1 MPTSNELV
9 SAIVSGGVQN
19 PFPLYDDLRELDQ
32 GVHWA
37 DELGG
42 WLCTRYD
49 DVRRIY
55 TDPETFSSDYYFDQ
69 HEAVYGPVVG
79 AHRRFLDIFVQQFM
93 LTDPPAHTEIRTL
106 LRSAFTPRY
115 LQRWRSVIAEIAEST
130 VNKVDPDADL
140 DVMAELAPLVPITV
154 IAAMLGVPAE
164 DTERFRHWTDAFVAT
179 FNPTIVGA
187 ERDRCV
193 ATSLE
198 LFDYLAAQVEHR
210 RFNPA
215 DDLITLAGATPL
227 KDGGPLTVS
236 RAVAQLALLLAAG
249 NETTANLIGNGI
261 TLLIDNPG
269 VQRNLCENPAL
280 LGSGVEEMLRLDPP
294 FHLLL
299 RKVVKPITVGG
310 RQMEPGQL
318 CWQLIPAAN
327 RDPRAFDNPSEF
339 NFERGNN
346 PHLAFIHGIH
356 FCLGAPLARME
367 GEVVFAK
374 LLERYPGFTA
384 GAGPAVR
391 KTDAII
397 SRGWLTRPVAL
408 TGTR

>member
-1 MPTSNELV
+1 MSTPHELI
-9 SAIVSGGVQN
+9 SAIVTGGVQN
-19 PFPLYDDLRELDQ
+19 PFPLYDELRELDM

-49 DVRRIY
+49 DVRGIY
-55 TDPETFSSDYYFDQ
+55 TDHETFSSDYYFDQ
-69 HEAVYGPVVG
+69 HQVVYGPVAG
-79 AHRRFLDIFVQQFM
+79 EHRRFLDIFLQQFM
-93 LTDPPAHTEIRTL
+93 LTDPPAHTEIRTV

-115 LQRWRSVIAEIAEST
+115 LQRWRTAIAEVTEST
-130 VNKVDPDADL
+130 LDKVDPGTDV
-140 DVMAELAPLVPITV
+140 DVMAALAPLVPITV
-154 IAAMLGVPAE
+154 IAAMLGVPSE

-198 LFDYLAAQVEHR
+198 LFDYLATQVEDR
-210 RFNPA
+210 RVNPA
-215 DDLITLAGATPL
+215 DDLITLAGTTEL
-227 KDGGPLTVS
+227 QDGLPLTVP

-269 VQRNLCENPAL
+269 AQRDLCENPASL
-280 LGSGVEEMLRLDPP
+280 AAAVEEMLRLDPP

-299 RKVVKPITVGG
+299 RKVVKPTTVGG
-310 RQMEPGQL
+310 REMTSGDL
-318 CWQLIPAAN
+318 CWQLVPAAN
-327 RDPRAFDNPSEF
+327 RDPRVFHDPNDF
-339 NFERGNN
+339 RLDRGSN

-367 GEVVFAK
+367 GEVVLGK
-374 LLERYPGFTA
+374 ILERYPRFTA
-384 GAGPAVR
+384 GAEPAVR

-408 TGTR
+408 TGAS

>member
-1 MPTSNELV
+1 MPTSNELI
-9 SAIVSGGVQN
+9 SAIVTGGVQN
-19 PFPLYDDLRELDQ
+19 PFPLYDELRELDH

-55 TDPETFSSDYYFDQ
+55 TDHETFSSDYYFDQ
-69 HEAVYGPVVG
+69 HQAVYGPVVG
-79 AHRRFLDIFVQQFM
+79 EHRRFLDIFLQQFM

-106 LRSAFTPRY
+106 LRGAFTPRY
-115 LQRWRSVIAEIAEST
+115 LQRWRTVIAEVTEST
-130 VNKVDPDADL
+130 LDGVDHGTDV

-187 ERDRCV
+187 ERDQCV
-193 ATSLE
+193 ATGLE
-198 LFDYLAAQVEHR
+198 LFDYLAAQVEDR
-210 RFNPA
+210 RLNPA
-215 DDLITLAGATPL
+215 DDLITLAGTTAL
-227 KDGGPLTVS
+227 QDGAPLTVS

-249 NETTANLIGNGI
+249 NETTANLIGNGM
-261 TLLIDNPG
+261 TLLIDNPH
-269 VQRNLCENPAL
+269 VHRRLCEDQAL
-280 LGSGVEEMLRLDPP
+280 LAAAVEEMLRLDPP
-294 FHLLL
+294 FHLIL
-299 RKVVKPITVGG
+299 RKVVKPTTMGG
-310 RQMEPGQL
+310 REMTPGEL
-318 CWQLIPAAN
+318 CWQVIPAAN
-327 RDPRAFDNPSEF
+327 RDPRVFETPNEF
-339 NFERGNN
+339 SLARTNN
-346 PHLAFIHGIH
+346 PHLSFIHGIH

-367 GEVVFAK
+367 GEVVLGK
-374 LLERYPGFTA
+374 ILERHPRFTA
-384 GAGPAVR
+384 GAEPAVR

-408 TGTR
+408 TGAS